1 MPEGSLDLKLANLS
15 ADRRVETLQVRGD
28 AAEGNIR
35 TVKPRRRRGPRMT
48 TVVIELPYNV
58 KAGQAVERLNGGL
71 RQDRTFS
78 PTLGL
83 TLGLGC
89 PDLPRHQTCPQTT
102 HRDAHVAINLSDE
115 A

>member
-1 MPEGSLDLKLANLS
+1 
-15 ADRRVETLQVRGD
+15 
-28 AAEGNIR
+28 
-35 TVKPRRRRGPRMT
+35 MT
-48 TVVIELPYNV
+48 TVVIELPYNA

-115 A
+115 AKLRSSTPNNVWLVVESPV